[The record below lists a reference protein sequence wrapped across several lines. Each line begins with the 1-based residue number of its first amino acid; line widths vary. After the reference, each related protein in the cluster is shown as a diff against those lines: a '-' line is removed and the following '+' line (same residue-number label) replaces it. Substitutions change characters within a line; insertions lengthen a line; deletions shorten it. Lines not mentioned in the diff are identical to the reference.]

1 MQTVLYLENYKMPRY
16 RIPVRAAFTEGEFAD
31 FIFDILLGKPFPLN
45 SNIQQKGN

>member
-16 RIPVRAAFTEGEFAD
+16 RIPVRAALTEGEFVD
-31 FIFDILLGKPFPLN
+31 FIFEVLLDKPCPLN